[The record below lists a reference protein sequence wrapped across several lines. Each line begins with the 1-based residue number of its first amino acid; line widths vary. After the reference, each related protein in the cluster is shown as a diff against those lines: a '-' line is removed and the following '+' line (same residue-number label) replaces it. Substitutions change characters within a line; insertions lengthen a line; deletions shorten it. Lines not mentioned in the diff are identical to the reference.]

1 MTIPSSGSTGAAN
14 RWRSAIG
21 AVINLQRAQN
31 ELQPQQN
38 PITVRNEIHGEDV
51 YETSPQVES
60 NKPSLHRTQ
69 TLNKFIEIVADALEA
84 RELLG
89 DDPEQMVPGV
99 REYLF
104 PPPIKPVKGWHSL
117 QGLVLGKR
125 GLLQGLKEMFV
136 QRQVG
141 RGFAKAL
148 ASTVFIPFQL
158 VAFVVDTPRYC
169 GEQLVA
175 LGKRQIISSIRFEGT
190 KQSLHCMLGGAIQM
204 LGGLMRI
211 ALPAGIVALG
221 ILSGGLLGAAA
232 ACLFEAVYFGED
244 LSKFGNGEYEE
255 MLIFRALRDIV
266 GGLSIIFGAE
276 FIRRLKNDIINPYL
290 EGSNQTGDSE
300 EYRNSMV
307 SP

>member
-1 MTIPSSGSTGAAN
+1 
-14 RWRSAIG
+14 
-21 AVINLQRAQN
+21 
-31 ELQPQQN
+31 
-38 PITVRNEIHGEDV
+38 
-51 YETSPQVES
+51 
-60 NKPSLHRTQ
+60 
-69 TLNKFIEIVADALEA
+69 
-84 RELLG
+84 
-89 DDPEQMVPGV
+89 MVT
-99 REYLF
+99 
-104 PPPIKPVKGWHSL
+104 
-117 QGLVLGKR
+117 
-125 GLLQGLKEMFV
+125 

-158 VAFVVDTPRYC
+158 VAILVDTPRYC

-204 LGGLMRI
+204 VGGLMRV

-244 LSKFGNGEYEE
+244 LAKFGNGEYEE
-255 MLIFRALRDIV
+255 MLIFQALRDIV

-276 FIRRLKNDIINPYL
+276 FIRRLKNDIITPYL
-290 EGSNQTGDSE
+290 EGSNDNDGSE
-300 EYRNSMV
+300 NHSREAI